1 MKKTINFFVII
12 TAWHNGKEEKGMNF
26 VYKKRKPSE
35 EVEQFHRHMHNEY
48 EILYFLQGDTEYFI
62 ESTAYRLQRGDL
74 LLVKPRTYH
83 HVNRLSN
90 AVYERFVITFSEEE
104 ISCGLFASLK
114 DKQGIYAVP
123 QGGIIDRFFQTV
135 IEEKQRFS
143 PEEME
148 AFKRAG
154 LTQILVQLLHM
165 PAKTHILPKRAH
177 PTLEAILKYV
187 NEHPEA
193 DLSAEKLAAKYF
205 VSVSWVVHAFRK
217 NLGISL
223 MQYVNQKKVLYA
235 QKLIQQG
242 VSPTEAALQC
252 GFDTYTTFYRQYKK
266 TLNRLPK
273 TDKR

>member
-1 MKKTINFFVII
+1 
-12 TAWHNGKEEKGMNF
+12 MNF